1 VKYYTN
7 KARQAGMT
15 LIELTVVLLVLIGLA
30 GLMMPY
36 VSGFISKTHDST
48 GASNIA
54 EINGAMERYS
64 AQFQGYPDNLDSL
77 INADGTLYGGTTGDL
92 LMGPRC
98 LKAQAL
104 TSEQAMTL
112 SMSGINTILE
122 MNASA
127 PDATFDAVT
136 FVDGAPKS
144 VNVMGTPTVA
154 MLQGTM
160 NCASGSTG
168 GLMFS
173 DATLRPVLVRTP
185 NILVNDYVVFGVGQN
200 SSMMGKVMM
209 SAPVHFAQSG
219 AMSAKLKYNR
229 FGVVFEV
236 PKEAV
241 IDNKGYCSVD
251 TMVTSVVT
259 NSTVYSV
266 DATACDLLD
275 VTGTA
280 TDNVVASWVDVSA
293 SMQARFAGSIML
305 MPMIEGLQSAIQRHY
320 DAAAEG

>member
-54 EINGAMERYS
+54 EVNGAMERYS
-64 AQFQGYPDNLDSL
+64 AQFQGYPDDLDSL
-77 INADGTLYGGTTGDL
+77 LNADGTLYGTAGSL

-98 LKAQAL
+98 LKSQAL
-104 TSEQAMTL
+104 TAGQASTL
-112 SMSGINTILE
+112 TMSGISSILE
-122 MNASA
+122 MNGSTS
-127 PDATFDAVT
+127 DATFDAVT

-144 VNVMGTPTVA
+144 VSIATDVKVA
-154 MLQGTM
+154 MLSGVM
-160 NCASGSTG
+160 NCAASSTDMTM
-168 GLMFS
+168 LS
-173 DATLRPVLVRTP
+173 DENLRPVLVRTP

-219 AMSAKLKYNR
+219 AMSAKSKYNR

-241 IDNKGYCSVD
+241 IANKGYCSVD
-251 TMVTSVVT
+251 TMVSSVIT
-259 NSTVYSV
+259 NTTVYSTDTDECNGLNV
-266 DATACDLLD
+266 AGD
-275 VTGTA
+275 A
-280 TDNVVASWVDVSA
+280 TDNVVATWIPASA
-293 SMQARFAGSIML
+293 SMQARFAGSVML
-305 MPMIEGLQSAIQRHY
+305 MPMVEGLQSAMQRHY
-320 DAAAEG
+320 DAAAGG

>member
-1 VKYYTN
+1 M
-7 KARQAGMT
+7 ARQAGMT

-64 AQFQGYPDNLDSL
+64 AQFQGYPDKLDSL
-77 INADGTLYGGTTGDL
+77 INTDGKLYGADFASGNGLGGSL
-92 LMGPRC
+92 LMGPKC
-98 LKAQAL
+98 LKSQAL

-112 SMSGINTILE
+112 SMSGINTVLE
-122 MNASA
+122 MNATTA
-127 PDATFDAVT
+127 DATFDAVVFANGVPT
-136 FVDGAPKS
+136 TVAM
-144 VNVMGTPTVA
+144 MGTPKVA

-160 NCASGSTG
+160 NCGATATG
-168 GLMFS
+168 GLMYS
-173 DATLRPVLVRTP
+173 DEALRPILVRTP
-185 NILVNDYVVFGVGQN
+185 NTTVNDYVVFGVGQN

-219 AMSAKLKYNR
+219 AMSAKSKYNR

-236 PKEAV
+236 PKST
-241 IDNKGYCSVD
+241 IITNKGYCTVSD
-251 TMVTSVVT
+251 ATNSEVVT
-259 NSTVYSV
+259 AAAEAACVSPLNGTTV
-266 DATACDLLD
+266 T
-275 VTGTA
+275 TA
-280 TDNVVASWVDVSA
+280 TGWSWTPITA
-293 SMQARFAGSIML
+293 SMQARFAGSVML